1 MANKRSDEPVLKT
14 GEDIANQIYFYKGS
28 KNQVED
34 VELLKFYYEVDDK
47 LGDKLEDEDY
57 QLLYIQNEI
66 KKVFQVRNL
75 SLLLGAGCSSLIKEG
90 EEKGIPAISGITA
103 KCYEA
108 LSEEEKKYVLETIKL
123 KIEDEPYKNNIE
135 KTIEV
140 LQSFRFYLKSTKQNL
155 TTIDKVLER
164 IKSKIYE
171 ICTSKSNEV
180 IDVYQR
186 FFRRIFLRDR
196 SLNTVNIITPNY
208 DLFNE
213 IALEKLGINYSNG
226 FSGYQERYFS
236 PSTFNHVYAEDIGNL
251 GKRLSPIENFAYLLK
266 LHGSVSWFESNDS
279 AYGLYNTKEIRPEAD
294 GSKTPQL
301 DELMIYPSPMKQ
313 NASLGSPYSDI
324 FREFQKRIMQ
334 DENLLLT
341 IGYSFSD
348 AHINNIIYQAL
359 SSSRF
364 RLVIF
369 GSTKDE
375 VKKLL
380 DMDDPRI
387 WIIGGTYKGN
397 KIHYFSEI
405 ANTVLKSPQH
415 DIIVDKIQKSAAYL
429 RTKENE

>member
-1 MANKRSDEPVLKT
+1 MTKENEPNKTETNDS
-14 GEDIANQIYFYKGS
+14 GNIYFYKGS

-47 LGDKLEDEDY
+47 LDEKLQDEDY

-75 SLLLGAGCSSLIKEG
+75 SVLLGAGCSSFIKDG
-90 EEKGIPAISGITA
+90 EEIGIPAISGITA

-108 LSEEEKKYVLETIKL
+108 LTGDDKKYIAEQIKL
-123 KIEDEPYKNNIE
+123 IIENEPYKNNIE

-140 LQSFRFYLKSTKQNL
+140 LQSFRFYLKSTKQEL
-155 TTIDKVLER
+155 KSIDEVLKK
-164 IKSKIYE
+164 IKAKIYE
-171 ICTSKSNEV
+171 ICTSKNDDV
-180 IDVYQR
+180 IDIYQK
-186 FFRRIFLRDR
+186 FYRRIFLRDR

-226 FSGYQERYFS
+226 FSGYQDRYFN
-236 PSTFNHVYAEDIGNL
+236 PATFNHIYAEDIGNL

-279 AYGLYNTKEIRPEAD
+279 AYGLYNTKEIRPE
-294 GSKTPQL
+294 SKENKTPPL

-348 AHINNIIYQAL
+348 SHINNIIYQAL

-375 VKKLL
+375 IKKLL

-387 WIIGGTYKGN
+387 WIIGGTYKGSR
-397 KIHYFSEI
+397 IHYFSGV

-429 RTKENE
+429 RTKDDE